1 MSIYQNLMQQ
11 IDNAGLLFNVQE
23 CNLYAERQELSLYGR
38 EGVIEVPNK
47 KALINTSNG
56 EVMSV
61 VSSNYKVVTNEQIF
75 DGFCKS
81 IEVSG
86 IDGDGA
92 TVNIKQTPTGSRAM
106 VEFVFPQELLRVGT
120 DQSTTALQLCALNSF
135 DGTTR
140 YVTKAGGLRMK
151 CLNGQILG
159 NIVGAY
165 SSTHTKS
172 LDVDAGAASVIKMVQ
187 EFNSASDYW
196 GAMMQRHVGDITAL
210 NVIKEFLGVKEVQ
223 PDRHNARL
231 ERCMNLWGQY
241 KGELGSNVYALYN
254 VLKHYVS
261 HPDKRYK
268 NATQQATQQRTKV
281 EKLLNTHNVF
291 KVAA

>member
-1 MSIYQNLMQQ
+1 MAIYQNLMQQ

-56 EVMSV
+56 NVMSV

-81 IEVSG
+81 IEASG
-86 IDGDGA
+86 IDGEGA

-120 DQSTTALQLCALNSF
+120 DQSTTALQFCALNSF
-135 DGTTR
+135 DGSTR
-140 YVTKAGGLRMK
+140 YITKAGGFRMK

-187 EFNSASDYW
+187 EFNAASDYW
-196 GAMMQRHVGDITAL
+196 GAMMQKQIGDTTAL
-210 NVIKEFLGVKEVQ
+210 QVLKKFLNVKDTEHERV
-223 PDRHNARL
+223 NTRL
-231 ERCMNLWGQY
+231 ERCVSLWHEY
-241 KGELGSNVYALYN
+241 KLELGSNVYALYN
-254 VLKHYVS
+254 VMTHHITHQHKA
-261 HPDKRYK
+261 YK
-268 NATQQATQQRTKV
+268 NPTHKTMVERNRL
-281 EKLLNTHNVF
+281 EKLLDTHNVF